1 MTIRPLF
8 IGLYDTG
15 LLGIRYL
22 SASLKKHNYDSHI
35 VFVKTFNSYAANEP
49 TEMEYS
55 LLQQTIKEIQP
66 SYIGISIM
74 SSFYLSVV
82 ERIVKDIRKNFPETT
97 IIIGGVYAT
106 LFPEECLKLAD
117 VVFRGECEEAIVEF
131 TDAFKDNKSFE
142 ALDNVVI
149 QTFEGVRINP
159 MRDLKKEISNIPHPD
174 FGGNNMYYINNDQVS
189 KGDPRAKTHSYELR
203 TSRGCPNRCSYCSS
217 SSIRDLYKG
226 KGPFIR
232 QREVDDVIQEL
243 IAVKQRNQG
252 LQLLRFWDDIFPWNK
267 EWVAKFSA
275 EYKKNIA
282 LPFEIWGHPRLSGNV
297 ECLKS
302 LVEAGLSK
310 IVVGIQSGCPNIRK
324 NIYTRHETQEE
335 ILNCSRAIA
344 EAKVP
349 IVIYDFILG
358 HPFETVD
365 DLKTTLELCRN
376 ISKPFKLQLHGLS
389 FLPGTPIEQIA
400 IDHGVKTKE
409 EILEEHAQPLRE
421 QYHQNHWWR
430 QGHGQKQDNEKSYW
444 YTLIYLTQFSTGE
457 YVIRHALKNE
467 KLKQNPRRLIMIQ
480 RLYNFRLTLQM
491 GFRKLGFLVRR
502 KLRL

>member
-1 MTIRPLF
+1 
-8 IGLYDTG
+8 
-15 LLGIRYL
+15 
-22 SASLKKHNYDSHI
+22 
-35 VFVKTFNSYAANEP
+35 
-49 TEMEYS
+49 
-55 LLQQTIKEIQP
+55 
-66 SYIGISIM
+66 
-74 SSFYLSVV
+74 V
-82 ERIVKDIRKNFPETT
+82 ERIVEDIRKNFPKTK

-131 TDAFKDNKSFE
+131 TDAFKNNMSFE
-142 ALDNVVI
+142 LLDNAVTKNSDGEI
-149 QTFEGVRINP
+149 RINP

-174 FGGNNMYYINNDQVS
+174 FGGDNMYYINNDQVS

-243 IAVKQRNQG
+243 LAVKQRNQG

-267 EWVAKFSA
+267 EWVAKFSV
-275 EYKKNIA
+275 EYKKNIS

-297 ECLKS
+297 ECLKA

-349 IVIYDFILG
+349 MVVYDFILG

-400 IDHGVKTKE
+400 IDHGVKTQE
-409 EILEEHAQPLRE
+409 EIREEQAMPLRE
-421 QYHQNHWWR
+421 QYHNNHWWR

-457 YVIRHALKNE
+457 YIIRHALKNE
-467 KLKQNPRRLIMIQ
+467 RLKQNPRRLVFIQ